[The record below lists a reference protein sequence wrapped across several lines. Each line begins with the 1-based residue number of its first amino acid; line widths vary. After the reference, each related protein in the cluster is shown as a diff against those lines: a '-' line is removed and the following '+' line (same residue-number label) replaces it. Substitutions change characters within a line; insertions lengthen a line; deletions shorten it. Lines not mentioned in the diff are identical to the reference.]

1 MRMTMN
7 VVQAAELLHEAPAH
21 GFRGGPGGDGPAAYP
36 RALSVAVSREAGAR
50 GGAVARKVGELLG
63 WQVFDQELLD
73 YLLGDEAGRGRLV
86 ADLPAAARGWAD
98 AHLGGLRRAGRVG
111 PDADGDRLVRLLLAV
126 AAGGDA
132 VIVGRGAGH
141 LLPAETTVHVRV
153 TAPFDDR
160 VSYDAQHLRLTRD
173 EAAAEVRSR
182 DDRRALFLAR
192 AVGRDPADLSAY
204 DVVVN
209 TSRLGVEGAARVVA
223 EAVRAKHPMSEPAG
237 E

>member
-1 MRMTMN
+1 MTTG
-7 VVQAAELLHEAPAH
+7 VEVPEAAPLH

-36 RALSVAVSREAGAR
+36 RALTVAVSREAGAR

-73 YLLGDEAGRGRLV
+73 YLLGDEAGRNRLV

-98 AHLGGLRRAGRVG
+98 AHRGELRRVG

-141 LLPAETTVHVRV
+141 LLPVETTVHVRV
-153 TAPFDDR
+153 TAPFEDR
-160 VSYDAQHLRLTRD
+160 VSYAAQHLRLTRD

-182 DDRRALFLAR
+182 DDRRARFLAR
-192 AVGRDPADLSAY
+192 TVGRDPSDLTAY

-209 TSRLGVEGAARVVA
+209 TSRLGVEGAAQVVA
-223 EAVRAKHPMSEPAG
+223 AAVRAKHPFGGTAG
-237 E
+237 D